1 MSWKRFKFGNQKL
14 YVIPGTTHRFRT
26 EHDAKFYCDEHGI
39 DFATVEKYDS
49 NKEYDR
55 WLELQVLQRAGE
67 ISELRRQVEF
77 ELIPAKYETVHIKD
91 KVVKNW
97 FVPVHW
103 DGFDKPFVCS
113 TRKEAEAYCRKY
125 GLPLK
130 TIFSKEHTEPVYKY
144 VCIEQNAV
152 YTADFVYRDKE
163 GNEVVEDVKSE
174 VTRKEADYVLRR
186 KLMLHVLGIRI
197 LET

>member
-14 YVIPGTTHRFRT
+14 YVIPSTTHRFRT

-49 NKEYDR
+49 KKEYDR
-55 WLELQVLQRAGE
+55 WLELQIMQRTGE

-91 KVVKNW
+91 KVIKNW

-103 DGFDKPFVCS
+103 DGFDNQFVCS
-113 TRKEAEAYCRKY
+113 TRKEAEAYCRKN

-130 TIFSKEHTEPVYKY
+130 TIFSKEHTEPVYKD

-152 YTADFVYRDKE
+152 YTADFVYRDKD

-174 VTRKEADYVLRR
+174 ITRKEADYVLRR
-186 KLMLHVLGIRI
+186 KLMLHVWGIRI

>member
-49 NKEYDR
+49 KKEYDR
-55 WLELQVLQRAGE
+55 WLELQLLEKAGE

-77 ELIPAKYETVHIKD
+77 ELIPAKYETV
-91 KVVKNW
+91 KVKVRTVRKW
-97 FVPVHW
+97 FVGDV
-103 DGFDKPFVCS
+103 GYGVFA
-113 TRKEAEAYCRKY
+113 TRKEAEAWR
-125 GLPLK
+125 
-130 TIFSKEHTEPVYKY
+130 KEHGKPYKNIDCFLFSEPVYKE

-152 YTADFVYRDKE
+152 YTADFVYRDKD

-174 VTRKEADYVLRR
+174 ITRKEADYVLRR
-186 KLMLHVLGIRI
+186 KLMLHVWGIRI

>member
-1 MSWKRFKFGNQKL
+1 MSRRFKFGNQKL

-49 NKEYDR
+49 KKEYDR

-103 DGFDKPFVCS
+103 DGFDNQFVCS
-113 TRKEAEAYCRKY
+113 TRKEAEVYCRKN

-130 TIFSKEHTEPVYKY
+130 TIFSKEHTEPVYKD

-163 GNEVVEDVKSE
+163 GDEVVEDVKSE

-186 KLMLHVLGIRI
+186 KLMLHVWGIRI